1 MKRFN
6 SALVTFVLALV
17 RAGGA
22 DAKPLEKKYLRIKEA
37 SGNALPEVSLKEL
50 GALMEAAATA
60 LGDPL
65 FGLHC
70 ALMMPRGSYGLLEFG
85 LRAAPTGRKA
95 MEQLASY
102 GALINPLVRWTI
114 EEDGGEVALHHRAPQ
129 KEGVGRQA
137 NMFTVARI
145 TAIAREML
153 GDEVAPLSAWF
164 AHREASCP
172 PELAEFLRTKD
183 IRFGCASNGV
193 AFSAA
198 DMDRTPRGADPELN
212 RALEAYASA
221 VIAQAPD
228 GELYESARRA
238 VLELLPRG
246 DASLARTARAL
257 HVTARTLQRRL
268 ADEGIAFGKLLED
281 VRRAQAE
288 RLLARTDAP
297 LADVAEGVGYADTAA
312 FVRAFKKWSGTTP
325 GRFRDERRGLS

>member
-6 SALVTFVLALV
+6 SALVPFVLALV

-22 DAKPLEKKYLRIKEA
+22 DAKPLEKKYLRIRA
-37 SGNALPEVSLKEL
+37 ADGNALPEVSLKEL
-50 GALMEAAATA
+50 GALMESAAAA

-70 ALMMPRGSYGLLEFG
+70 AQAMPRGSYGLLEFG
-85 LRAAPTGRKA
+85 LRAAPTGRRS
-95 MEQLASY
+95 MQQLVEY
-102 GALINPLVRWTI
+102 GAIINPLVRWSI
-114 EEDGGEVALHHRAPQ
+114 EEDAVEVALHHRAPQ
-129 KEGVGRQA
+129 AGGVGRQA
-137 NMFTVARI
+137 NIFTVARI

-153 GDEVAPLSAWF
+153 GEGIVPRSAWF
-164 AHREASCP
+164 AHREAQCP
-172 PELAEFLRTKD
+172 PELAEYLRTQD
-183 IRFGCASNGV
+183 LRFGAASNGV

-198 DMDRTPRGADPELN
+198 DMDKAPQGADPELN

-228 GELYESARRA
+228 GEIYESARRA
-238 VLELLPRG
+238 LVELLPRG
-246 DASLARTARAL
+246 QASLAATARRL

-268 ADEGIAFGKLLED
+268 TAEGIAFGKLLED

-288 RLLARTDAP
+288 KLLTRTDAP
-297 LADVAEGVGYADTAA
+297 VNDVAAAVGYADTAA

-325 GRFRDERRGLS
+325 GAFRDQRRLLS